1 MPGVIFELS
10 REEISLKQQS
20 SQMSGSKRVPEA
32 SYSRQQKPHGAG
44 DQRYLRITYGHIV
57 CVVPII
63 NSRGKFVF
71 LINPFVGI
79 TLNFSEFISVWTNFL
94 LCS

>member
-1 MPGVIFELS
+1 MSQRPG
-10 REEISLKQQS
+10 
-20 SQMSGSKRVPEA
+20 
-32 SYSRQQKPHGAG
+32 YSRQQKPHGAV

-79 TLNFSEFISVWTNFL
+79 TLNFSELISVWIIFL
-94 LCS
+94 LCSLLEEVCCLIKPEMKRAHA